1 MSKKKPIS
9 VEHPTLD
16 DVPHD
21 NRDPITKQPG
31 AHPIGTSLG
40 AAGAGVVG
48 AAIGASIAGPIG
60 AAIGAAAGAIAGGLG
75 GSNAAETINPTTEN
89 SYWEENYS
97 SRPYV
102 REDAAFDDYRP
113 AYQLGWESR
122 KRLAGRRFE
131 EVESDLGRDWDKFKG
146 ESRLKWDEAKHA
158 TRDAWERVGN
168 SDVPDNMMS
177 RDERDDRGERDDRNG
192 R

>member
-9 VEHPTLD
+9 VERPTLD

-21 NRDPITKQPG
+21 NQDPITKQPG
-31 AHPIGTSLG
+31 AHPIGTGLG
-40 AAGAGVVG
+40 AAGAGVAG
-48 AAIGASIAGPIG
+48 AAIGATIAGPIG

-75 GSNAAETINPTTEN
+75 GSNAAESINPTTEHA
-89 SYWEENYS
+89 YWKENYA

-102 REDAAFDDYRP
+102 REDAAFDDYKP

-122 KRLAGRRFE
+122 QRLAGRRFE

-146 ESRLKWDEAKHA
+146 KSRLEWDEARQA
-158 TRDAWERVGN
+158 TRDAWERLGS
-168 SDVPDNMMS
+168 SDVPDNMRS
-177 RDERDDRGERDDRNG
+177 RDELDVRN
-192 R
+192 RR